1 MEKIFEQT
9 YNYACI
15 LPLRNY
21 SRLSDKPEI
30 VELSKKKKNNSD
42 DFFGLFESNS
52 TKSGDLDGYAGV
64 CPNFFEK
71 SKSFYINYISLEE
84 HQSTLKR
91 KSKVKFFY
99 NDKSKK
105 DEKVYLLSPSKN
117 RPYFFT
123 TKDRHIK
130 RYFSDPFTKMEINT
144 FKRVIYKDEDKLVI
158 KILHKEKYRT
168 VNWKFF
174 KEHTYSD
181 AICFN
186 LKTGNFKV
194 IDQNMSTTRS
204 GRLPAR
210 FRTNSFQQLKNLVE
224 SKNSFYIGD
233 RANGTN
239 NRIMTEFKQAFN
251 DEEFLDAINK
261 SLFRNPVHKLT
272 KENIF
277 DTIVSDFILKRNVK
291 VPNDYMKYIMNYFP
305 KVRPLKKNDNKLIQG
320 ILDMFK
326 IKTKHNVKLL
336 HEHPE
341 INIVPLV
348 HTCYLFGKDFYHYVS
363 KIPYQFFVDGHTGSK
378 YDISDDFTTQ
388 IHLTKEEKDNMLN
401 VIIDSCNKNNRRD
414 GLEILIKDHIDMLKK
429 VREYFPDTKFYP
441 RTKAEFNQQHGELS
455 SILVKV
461 RKGWTTEYQFDDKML
476 DDVEKE
482 IVALKDEN
490 SLITL
495 KPFILKREDDY
506 VEEGSFMHHCVAGY
520 VNSDRSI
527 IISLRT
533 LNGEDRV
540 TCEFNIQTGKVIQK
554 RHFCNHTPPEHFV
567 DGLDQL
573 EEKVLKYARWGMLNW
588 KEKKKVPIKINGVEV
603 KIENPKPKTFE
614 DVLIEDHLL

>member
-30 VELSKKKKNNSD
+30 VELSKKKTSND
-42 DFFGLFESNS
+42 DLFSMFENS
-52 TKSGDLDGYAGV
+52 TTRPADLDGYSSV
-64 CPNFFEK
+64 SPNFFEK
-71 SKSFYINYISLEE
+71 NRSFYIDYISQED
-84 HQSTLKR
+84 HQPRLKR
-91 KSKVKFFY
+91 KGKLKFFY

-117 RPYFFT
+117 KSYFFT

-130 RYFSDPFTKMEINT
+130 KYFSDPFTKMEINV
-144 FKRVIYKDEDKLVI
+144 FKRLIYRDEDKLII

-174 KEHTYSD
+174 KEHTYTD

-194 IDQNMSTTRS
+194 IDQNSVTTT
-204 GRLPAR
+204 GKRLPAR

-233 RANGTN
+233 RGSGTN
-239 NRIMTEFKQAFN
+239 NRIATEFKQAFN
-251 DEEFLDAINK
+251 DEEFLEAINK

-277 DTIVSDFILKRNVK
+277 DTIVNDFILKRGVK

-320 ILDMFK
+320 ILEMFK

-336 HEHPE
+336 HEHPDV
-341 INIVPLV
+341 NIVPLV
-348 HTCYLFGKDFYHYVS
+348 HTCYMFGEDFYKYVS

-378 YDISDDFTTQ
+378 YDISEEFKLRT
-388 IHLTKEEKDNMLN
+388 HLTKDEKDNMLN
-401 VIIDSCNKNNRRD
+401 VIIDGCNKNNRRD
-414 GLEILIKDHIDMLKK
+414 L
-429 VREYFPDTKFYP
+429 
-441 RTKAEFNQQHGELS
+441 
-455 SILVKV
+455 
-461 RKGWTTEYQFDDKML
+461 
-476 DDVEKE
+476 
-482 IVALKDEN
+482 
-490 SLITL
+490 SLIH
-495 KPFILKREDDY
+495 I
-506 VEEGSFMHHCVAGY
+506 
-520 VNSDRSI
+520 
-527 IISLRT
+527 
-533 LNGEDRV
+533 
-540 TCEFNIQTGKVIQK
+540 
-554 RHFCNHTPPEHFV
+554 
-567 DGLDQL
+567 
-573 EEKVLKYARWGMLNW
+573 
-588 KEKKKVPIKINGVEV
+588 
-603 KIENPKPKTFE
+603 
-614 DVLIEDHLL
+614 